1 MLTIRGELDLDF
13 HTLFMLTPIIT
24 PEGILT
30 LEGVAES
37 SAERKLAAGDGAG
50 EWLALLAGDLLTA
63 ELEPSFRWLREWGSR
78 FFTRLCQT
86 KDVAQVAVP
95 GAEERTAFLNAMPPF
110 IGAEQVSIETLE
122 TWWKDLAA
130 HVAARAVDGVEAWLR
145 EECPAWHVVGRV
157 SFHLAENKADT
168 QRPFAFL
175 ATFTEKL
182 SATGQPQHLPLAR
195 ALQLYAGQKD
205 QTALNAL
212 LEPVRLA
219 AEQSKLLREWLESKR
234 LFQPMAMSPQ
244 EAYRVLRE
252 TAVFQACGIVMK
264 LPDWWQAGKTSRP
277 TVAVTIDAP
286 KKTSLHAHSMLSF
299 KIEQSLDGEPLTPAE
314 LEKLLS
320 ADTGLVSLRG
330 KWVEVDGEKLQQVMA
345 HWKRVQNAA
354 GDGAIGFL
362 DGMRLLA
369 GFGEAK
375 TAAEGDVAEFVPEWS
390 TVLAGEKIAEVLQQ
404 LQKPAEADPPPN
416 LRATLRPYQRQ
427 GFAWLKSMTR
437 MGLGACLA
445 DDMGLGKTLQVIAL
459 LLAKKGE
466 LQDHSTH
473 APHLT
478 SPRGGEGP
486 EMDLAPHSGSLAPR
500 SGERARVRGTAM
512 TRNAPALLIVP
523 ASLIGNWKAEV
534 AKFAP
539 DLRLFIA
546 HPSQTDRDTLD
557 LAAKHPSEALS
568 GFDVMLTTYQLL
580 QKTPAWLSHAWS
592 LFILDEAQAI
602 KNSGS
607 GSAKAVKALQAP
619 ARIALTGTP
628 VENRPGDLWSL
639 FDFLNPGLLGGTTS
653 FAEAVKRCAKST
665 AGYAPLRRLVRPY
678 ILRRMKTDRRII
690 TDLPDKIELKAFCG
704 LTKRQATIYA
714 KLVDQ
719 LAKMLA
725 DKEME
730 PIKRQGLVL
739 GFLLKFK
746 QVCNHP
752 SHWNGDG
759 AWSPADSGKFAR
771 LAEICTELAEKRER
785 ALIFTQFAETCDPL
799 ARYLSTVFGREGL
812 ILHGGTSVKKRP
824 QLVEAFQQPGGPP
837 FMVISV
843 KAGGTGLNLT
853 AASHVIHFDRWW
865 NPAVENQATDRAFR
879 IGQQRNVIV
888 HKFICQGTIEQRI
901 DSLIDEKMSLAH
913 ELIGE
918 GSGAEKMLTD
928 MSSEELLDFVKL
940 DVSAVAA

>member
-1 MLTIRGELDLDF
+1 MLA
-13 HTLFMLTPIIT
+13 PAIT
-24 PEGILT
+24 PEGVLI
-30 LEGVAES
+30 LEGDAAS
-37 SAERKLAAGDGAG
+37 SDERRLMDAAQPLAV
-50 EWLALLAGDLLTA
+50 LATDLLTA
-63 ELEPSFRWLREWGSR
+63 ELMPPFRWLRDISR
-78 FFTRLCQT
+78 LFFTRLCQA
-86 KDVAQVAVP
+86 KEVAKVP
-95 GAEERTAFLNAMPPF
+95 SLSVEEKTTLITAAPPF
-110 IGAEQVSIETLE
+110 PGVEHLAPEVLE
-122 TWWKDLAA
+122 RWWLDLAA
-130 HVAARAVDGVEAWLR
+130 HIAQIATQGVEAWLR

-157 SFHLAENKADT
+157 SFHLAENKTDT

-219 AEQSKLLREWLESKR
+219 ADKSKLLREWLESKR

-252 TAVFQACGIVMK
+252 TAVFQESGIIMR
-264 LPDWWQAGKTSRP
+264 LPDWWKAGKTTRP

-286 KKTSLHAHSMLSF
+286 KKTSLHAGTLLSF

-330 KWVEVDGEKLQQVMA
+330 KWVEVNGERLHQVME
-345 HWKRVQNAA
+345 HWRRVQNAT
-354 GDGAIGFL
+354 GEGGVGFL

-375 TAAEGDVAEFVPEWS
+375 TAAEAEQLETVHEWS
-390 TVLAGEKIAEVLQQ
+390 DVIAGKQLADVLEKLTQ
-404 LQKPAEADPPPN
+404 PSEAPPPEN

-427 GFAWLKSMTR
+427 GFAWLKFM
-437 MGLGACLA
+437 MQLGLGACLA
-445 DDMGLGKTLQVIAL
+445 DDMGLGKTIQVIAL
-459 LLAKKGE
+459 LLDHHNSRQRPGVRRSSGAFERPQDSEK
-466 LQDHSTH
+466 LQ
-473 APHLT
+473 
-478 SPRGGEGP
+478 
-486 EMDLAPHSGSLAPR
+486 
-500 SGERARVRGTAM
+500 RAGALQ
-512 TRNAPALLIVP
+512 NADAPALLVVP
-523 ASLIGNWKAEV
+523 ASLVGNWKAEV

-546 HPSQTDRDTLD
+546 HPSQTSREQLD
-557 LAAKHPSEALS
+557 LAVQHPAEALR
-568 GFDVMLTTYQLL
+568 GYDVMLTTYQFL
-580 QKTPAWLSHAWS
+580 QRTESWQLHPWS
-592 LFILDEAQAI
+592 LVILDEAQAI

-607 GSAKAVKALQAP
+607 SSAKAVKRLQAP
-619 ARIALTGTP
+619 TRIALTGTP

-639 FDFLNPGLLGGTTS
+639 FDFLNPGLLGGSTS
-653 FAEAVKRCAKST
+653 FAEAVKRCAKSSE
-665 AGYAPLRRLVRPY
+665 GFAPLRRLVKPY

-759 AWSPADSGKFAR
+759 AWAPADSGKFAR

-879 IGQQRNVIV
+879 IGQQKNVIV
-888 HKFICQGTIEQRI
+888 HKFVCQGTIEQRI
-901 DSLIDEKMSLAH
+901 DSLIDEKMLLAQD
-913 ELIGE
+913 LVGD
-918 GSGAEKMLTD
+918 GGGAEKMLTD
-928 MSSEELLDFVKL
+928 MSTDELLDFVKL
-940 DVSAVAA
+940 DVNNAIV

>member
-1 MLTIRGELDLDF
+1 
-13 HTLFMLTPIIT
+13 MLTPLLT
-24 PEGILT
+24 SDGIL
-30 LEGVAES
+30 LHEGVAES
-37 SAERKLAAGDGAG
+37 AVEKKLIVARGVAP
-50 EWLALLAGDLLTA
+50 LLCLLANELLTS
-63 ELEPSFRWLREWGSR
+63 EVDPPWRWLREIGAA
-78 FFTRLCQT
+78 FLTRLCQT
-86 KDVAQVAVP
+86 KDTNALPALSS
-95 GAEERTAFLNAMPPF
+95 EEKSFLITSAPPF
-110 IGAEQVSIETLE
+110 PGVEYLAGEVIDA
-122 TWWKDLAA
+122 WWLDLAA
-130 HVAARAVDGVEAWLR
+130 HIAQLATQGVEAWLR

-157 SFHLAENKADT
+157 SFHLAENKTDT

-212 LEPVRLA
+212 LEPVRFA
-219 AEQSKLLREWLESKR
+219 ADKSKLLREWLESKR

-252 TAVFQACGIVMK
+252 TAVFQESGIIMK
-264 LPDWWQAGKTSRP
+264 LPDWWKAGKTTRP

-286 KKTSLHAHSMLSF
+286 KKTSLHAGTLLSF
-299 KIEQSLDGEPLTPAE
+299 RIEQSLDGEPLTPAE

-330 KWVEVDGEKLQQVMA
+330 KWVEVNGERLHQVME
-345 HWKRVQNAA
+345 HWRRVQNAT
-354 GDGAIGFL
+354 GEGGIGFL

-375 TAAEGDVAEFVPEWS
+375 TAAEAEQLETVREWS
-390 TVLAGEKIAEVLQQ
+390 DVIAGKQLAEVLEKLTQ
-404 LQKPAEADPPPN
+404 PSEAAPPEN

-427 GFAWLKSMTR
+427 GFAWLKFM
-437 MGLGACLA
+437 MQLGLGACLA
-445 DDMGLGKTLQVIAL
+445 DDMGLGKTIQVIAL
-459 LLAKKGE
+459 LLDHHNSRQRPGVRRSSGAFERPQDSEK
-466 LQDHSTH
+466 LQ
-473 APHLT
+473 
-478 SPRGGEGP
+478 
-486 EMDLAPHSGSLAPR
+486 
-500 SGERARVRGTAM
+500 RAGALQ
-512 TRNAPALLIVP
+512 NADAPALLVVP
-523 ASLIGNWKAEV
+523 ASLVGNWKAEV

-546 HPSQTDRDTLD
+546 HPSQTTREQLD
-557 LAAKHPSEALS
+557 LAVQHPAEALR
-568 GFDVMLTTYQLL
+568 GYDVMLTTYQFL
-580 QKTPAWLSHAWS
+580 QRTESWQIHPWS
-592 LFILDEAQAI
+592 LVILDEAQAI

-607 GSAKAVKALQAP
+607 SSAKAVKRLQAP

-639 FDFLNPGLLGGTTS
+639 FDFLNPGLLGGSTA
-653 FAEAVKRCAKST
+653 FAEAVKHCAKSSE
-665 AGYAPLRRLVRPY
+665 GFAPLRRLVKPY

-759 AWSPADSGKFAR
+759 AWAPADSGKFAR

-879 IGQQRNVIV
+879 IGQQKNVIV
-888 HKFICQGTIEQRI
+888 HKFVCQGTIEQRI
-901 DSLIDEKMSLAH
+901 DSLIEDKLALAQD
-913 ELIGE
+913 LIGD
-918 GSGAEKMLTD
+918 GSGAEKLLTD

-940 DVSAVAA
+940 DVSAVE

>member
-1 MLTIRGELDLDF
+1 
-13 HTLFMLTPIIT
+13 MLTPVIT
-24 PEGILT
+24 TEGILT
-30 LEGVAES
+30 LEGAAES
-37 SAERKLAAGDGAG
+37 SVERKMSGCDGAASLLRLLAA
-50 EWLALLAGDLLTA
+50 ELHEA
-63 ELEPSFRWLREWGSR
+63 ELEPPFRWLREWAQR
-78 FFTRLCQT
+78 LFTRLCQT
-86 KDVAQVAVP
+86 KSTVQLPVP
-95 GAEERTAFLNAMPPF
+95 SLEERTAFLATVPPF
-110 IGAEQVSIETLE
+110 IGAEHVTAEVLE
-122 TWWKDLAA
+122 RWWLDLAA
-130 HVAARAVDGVEAWLR
+130 HISQIATQGVEAWLR

-157 SFHLAENKADT
+157 SFHLAENKTDT

-219 AEQSKLLREWLESKR
+219 ADKSKLLREWLESKR

-252 TAVFQACGIVMK
+252 TAVFQESGIIMK
-264 LPDWWQAGKTSRP
+264 LPDWWKAGKTSRP

-286 KKTSLHAHSMLSF
+286 KKTSLHAGTLLSF
-299 KIEQSLDGEPLTPAE
+299 KIEQSLDGEPLTAAE
-314 LEKLLS
+314 WEKLLS

-330 KWVEVDGEKLQQVMA
+330 KWVEVNGERLHQVME
-345 HWKRVQNAA
+345 HWRRVQNAT
-354 GDGAIGFL
+354 GEGGIGFL

-369 GFGEAK
+369 GYGEAK
-375 TAAEGDVAEFVPEWS
+375 TATEAEQLETVHEWS
-390 TVLAGEKIAEVLQQ
+390 DVIAGKQLAEVLEK
-404 LQKPAEADPPPN
+404 LTKPSEAPPPEN

-427 GFAWLKSMTR
+427 GFAWLKFMTQL
-437 MGLGACLA
+437 GLGACLA
-445 DDMGLGKTLQVIAL
+445 DDMGLGKTIQVIAL
-459 LLAKKGE
+459 LLAHKNE
-466 LQDHSTH
+466 APYHSMSS
-473 APHLT
+473 PHLT

-486 EMDLAPHSGSLAPR
+486 DMDVAAHSGSLAPR
-500 SGERARVRGTAM
+500 SGERAGVRGAAT

-523 ASLIGNWKAEV
+523 ASLVGNWKAEV

-539 DLRLFIA
+539 ELRLFIA
-546 HPSQTDRDTLD
+546 HPSQTSRDQLN
-557 LAAKHPSEALS
+557 LAVQHPAEALRS
-568 GFDVMLTTYQLL
+568 YDVMLTTYQFL
-580 QKTPAWLSHAWS
+580 QRTESWQLHPWS
-592 LFILDEAQAI
+592 MVILDEAQAI

-607 GSAKAVKALQAP
+607 SSAKAVKRLQVST
-619 ARIALTGTP
+619 RIALTGTP

-639 FDFLNPGLLGGTTS
+639 FDFLNPGLLGGS
-653 FAEAVKRCAKST
+653 AAFAEAVKRCAKSSE
-665 AGYAPLRRLVRPY
+665 GYAPLRRLVRPY

-771 LAEICTELAEKRER
+771 LAEICGELAEKRER
-785 ALIFTQFAETCDPL
+785 VLIFTQFQETCDPL

-824 QLVEAFQQPGGPP
+824 ELVESFQQPGGPP

-879 IGQQRNVIV
+879 IGQKKNVIV
-888 HKFICQGTIEQRI
+888 HKFVCQGTIEQRI
-901 DSLIDEKMSLAH
+901 DSLIEEKMALAQD
-913 ELIGE
+913 LIGD
-918 GSGAEKMLTD
+918 GSGVEKRLTD
-928 MSSEELLDFVKL
+928 MTSEELLNFVKL
-940 DVSAVAA
+940 DVSAVE

>member
-1 MLTIRGELDLDF
+1 
-13 HTLFMLTPIIT
+13 MLTPVIT

-30 LEGVAES
+30 LEGAAES
-37 SAERKLAAGDGAG
+37 SVERKLSGCEGAAS
-50 EWLALLAGDLLTA
+50 LLRLLAAELHEA
-63 ELEPSFRWLREWGSR
+63 ELEPPFRWLREWAQR
-78 FFTRLCQT
+78 LFTRLCQT
-86 KDVAQVAVP
+86 KSIEQLPVP
-95 GAEERTAFLNAMPPF
+95 SLEERAAFLTTMPPF
-110 IGAEQVSIETLE
+110 IGAEHVTAELLE
-122 TWWKDLAA
+122 RWWHDLAA
-130 HVAARAVDGVEAWLR
+130 HIAQLATQGVEAWLR

-157 SFHLAENKADT
+157 SFHLAENKTDT

-219 AEQSKLLREWLESKR
+219 ADKSKLLREWLESRR

-252 TAVFQACGIVMK
+252 TAVFQECGIIMK
-264 LPDWWQAGKTSRP
+264 LPDWWKAGKTSRP

-286 KKTSLHAHSMLSF
+286 KKTSLHAGTLLSF

-345 HWKRVQNAA
+345 HWKRVQNAT
-354 GDGAIGFL
+354 GEGGIGFL

-375 TAAEGDVAEFVPEWS
+375 TAAEGEAAEFVPEWS
-390 TVLAGEKIAEVLQQ
+390 TVIAGEKLAEVLAK
-404 LQKPAEADPPPN
+404 LQNPEEASPPDN

-427 GFAWLKSMTR
+427 GFAWLKFMTH

-445 DDMGLGKTLQVIAL
+445 DDMGLGKTVQVISL
-459 LLAKKGE
+459 LL
-466 LQDHSTH
+466 DRR
-473 APHLT
+473 T
-478 SPRGGEGP
+478 SVATARSSFAAIEEPGGLRHTQP
-486 EMDLAPHSGSLAPR
+486 
-500 SGERARVRGTAM
+500 T
-512 TRNAPALLIVP
+512 LLIVP

-546 HPSQTDRDTLD
+546 HPSQTDRETLA
-557 LAAKHPSEALS
+557 LAATHPAEALR
-568 GFDVMLTTYQLL
+568 GYDVMLTTYQFL
-580 QKTPAWLSHAWS
+580 QKTDAWLSHAWS
-592 LFILDEAQAI
+592 MVILDEAQAI

-619 ARIALTGTP
+619 TRIALTGTP

-639 FDFLNPGLLGGTTS
+639 FDFLNPGLLGGSAS
-653 FAEAVKRCAKST
+653 FADAVKHCAKSSE
-665 AGYAPLRRLVRPY
+665 GYAPLRRLVRPY

-690 TDLPDKIELKAFCG
+690 SDLPDKIELKAFCG

-771 LAEICTELAEKRER
+771 LAEICGELAEKRER
-785 ALIFTQFAETCDPL
+785 ALIFTQFQETCDPL
-799 ARYLSTVFGREGL
+799 ARYLSTIFGREGL

-824 QLVEAFQQPGGPP
+824 ELVEAFQQPGGPP

-879 IGQQRNVIV
+879 IGQKKNVIV
-888 HKFICQGTIEQRI
+888 HKFVCQGTIEQRI
-901 DSLIDEKMSLAH
+901 DALIEEKLSLAQ
-913 ELIGE
+913 ELIGD
-918 GSGAEKMLTD
+918 GAGAEKLLTD
-928 MSSEELLDFVKL
+928 MSSDELLEFVKL
-940 DVSAVAA
+940 DVSAVG